1 LQRLKCVGFSGADL
15 VLTFYLFL
23 YWQCA
28 LIMPQHNTEIKN
40 TLRNF
45 VSRFPGL
52 SPKEQELVLDALVAN
67 VYAKGTLL
75 VKPGDIRHPCFFV
88 LKGCLRQ
95 YVLDNGIEKTTQ
107 FYTENETA
115 TLFSSFTGQAPSVSY
130 LECCEE
136 SLLIV
141 GEFGSER
148 DMYQQV
154 PALEQLTRNMMEQD
168 FGKTQESLSRFITSN
183 PEERYLYLQKNKPGL
198 LQRVPQHQL
207 ASYIGVTPES
217 LSRIRKRLAKKK
229 S

>member
-1 LQRLKCVGFSGADL
+1 
-15 VLTFYLFL
+15 
-23 YWQCA
+23 
-28 LIMPQHNTEIKN
+28 MPQHNTEIKN
-40 TLRNF
+40 TLREF
-45 VSRFPGL
+45 LRGFPGL
-52 SPKEQELVLDALVAN
+52 SAEEQELVLNALVAN

-88 LKGCLRQ
+88 LRGCLRQ
-95 YVLDNGIEKTTQ
+95 YVLDNGLEKTIQ

-115 TLFSSFTGQAPSVSY
+115 TLFSSFTGQAPSTSF
-130 LECCEE
+130 LECSEE

-148 DMYQQV
+148 EMYQKI
-154 PALEQLTRNMMEQD
+154 PALERITRGMMEQD
-168 FGKTQESLSRFITSN
+168 FGKTQESLSRFITSS

-217 LSRIRKRLAKKK
+217 LSRIRKRILKTNGKHNDTRQ
-229 S
+229 